1 MLKQARIGPCFH
13 DKSIFM
19 TKRVFMT
26 KSLVCAILSLGLF
39 TGASVAAEAPKF
51 APHYM
56 SLRPDQADLR
66 EGPSFAH
73 KVLWVYRHRG
83 TPLLVTASFDIWRR
97 VQTPDGAVGW
107 MSVAMLSDA
116 RTALVTGRGRVPL
129 RESADPASKV
139 TGLADPGAILGL
151 KACTH
156 DACRVAAQGIQG
168 WIAKSRIWG
177 AGADEIFR

>member
-1 MLKQARIGPCFH
+1 
-13 DKSIFM
+13 M
-19 TKRVFMT
+19 TKIFTRV
-26 KSLVCAILSLGLF
+26 ILILALSA
-39 TGASVAAEAPKF
+39 GASIAAEAPKF

-97 VQTPDGAVGW
+97 VQTPDGTLGW

-116 RTALVTGRGRVPL
+116 RTVLVTGKGRVPL

-151 KACTH
+151 KTCAL

-168 WIAKSRIWG
+168 WIAKNRVWG
-177 AGADEIFR
+177 VGADEIFR